1 MEMVWDVERVLGP
14 IVRVWHISQ
23 EVGKETAQRGPASR
37 VWGQCAPP
45 KTDPRRL
52 AGFEFVYPVG
62 RIL

>member
-37 VWGQCAPP
+37 VWGQCVH
-45 KTDPRRL
+45 RRRLIL